1 MHESN
6 NAATICCLPLEITGT
21 VGLRPAAPAINDALS
36 IFHSE
41 TPQEKVPKI
50 AGSIWEKFFSL
61 FH

>member
-1 MHESN
+1 MRESN
-6 NAATICCLPLEITGT
+6 NAATICCLPLEFTRT

-50 AGSIWEKFFSL
+50 AASTWEKFFSL